1 MTVTKLIYLEISVA
15 ITCLLIMCL
24 PLLVMAYF
32 ITLPFFICSAAIL
45 ILYLISYSHF
55 RDDLKC

>member
-1 MTVTKLIYLEISVA
+1 MKNIHLGISAA

-45 ILYLISYSHF
+45 IFYLISYIYL
-55 RDDLKC
+55 RRNLNEA